1 MEKAPNKI
9 QQIKVGIS
17 IGDVNGIGPEIIV
30 KALKDSR
37 VLEEFTPVIY
47 GTAKAIL
54 NSKNK
59 LEAHDFS
66 YKVCATPDQIEGKKI
81 NLINCSDQEVE
92 IKEGVPTSQS
102 AKLAIQALEKAALDL
117 ANGVIDV
124 LVTAPISKE
133 SIQNAGFNFPGHTEY
148 LAEMSGQAEALMIM
162 VSPLL
167 KVALVTSHVPIK
179 DIAQNLTKDKIFAKI
194 SEFEKSLRKDFG
206 IQRPTIAVLGLNPHA
221 GENGKIGMEEQE
233 VINPAI
239 SMAKSAGILVH
250 GPFAADGFFGSDQ
263 RSKYDGVLAM
273 YHDQGLTAFKA
284 LAFDEGVNFTAGL
297 PIVRTSPDHGT
308 AFDIAGQYIASAQ
321 SMRSAIYLAID
332 VYKSRK
338 FEREITAFALPI
350 SIGEKDKSNAR

>member
-1 MEKAPNKI
+1 
-9 QQIKVGIS
+9 
-17 IGDVNGIGPEIIV
+17 
-30 KALKDSR
+30 
-37 VLEEFTPVIY
+37 
-47 GTAKAIL
+47 
-54 NSKNK
+54 
-59 LEAHDFS
+59 
-66 YKVCATPDQIEGKKI
+66 
-81 NLINCSDQEVE
+81 
-92 IKEGVPTSQS
+92 
-102 AKLAIQALEKAALDL
+102 
-117 ANGVIDV
+117 
-124 LVTAPISKE
+124 
-133 SIQNAGFNFPGHTEY
+133 
-148 LAEMSGQAEALMIM
+148 MSGQAEALMIM

-308 AFDIAGQYIASAQ
+308 AFDIAAQYIASAQ

-350 SIGEKDKSNAR
+350 TIGEKDKSNAR